1 MGSQRVPEGEIW
13 IGSTPSRPLLLAA
26 IKSTLVFVA
35 FAGIGKI
42 FRTVLGVAKSAG
54 FASLFRIRR
63 LGVVQL
69 RKRNHRPQCEK
80 Q

>member
-1 MGSQRVPEGEIW
+1 MESQRVLEGEIW
-13 IGSTPSRPLLLAA
+13 TGSIPSRRLLLAT

-35 FAGIGKI
+35 FAGVGKF

-54 FASLFRIRR
+54 FASLLRIRR

-69 RKRNHRPQCEK
+69 RKRNHRAQREK

>member
-1 MGSQRVPEGEIW
+1 LDWVKSDFH
-13 IGSTPSRPLLLAA
+13 TLLLAA
-26 IKSTLVFVA
+26 IKSALVFVA

-42 FRTVLGVAKSAG
+42 FRTVLCVAKGAG

-69 RKRNHRPQCEK
+69 RKRNHRAKGEK
-80 Q
+80 QQKYYLD